1 MGWNLQ
7 IILLAYVWFPK
18 IHEGKCEEN
27 KIKRKHKGKKNQ
39 RKIENTVKNQ

>member
-27 KIKRKHKGKKNQ
+27 KIKKKSRKKN
-39 RKIENTVKNQ
+39 KK